1 MGRSLV
7 VAKVGW
13 TAVVKATGCVDYN
26 VLQNNGAAA
35 HQAVMHVH
43 FHIIPKY
50 ADGSGLG
57 VKWNA
62 GSAPA
67 DAAALAGEI
76 STSIPR

>member
-1 MGRSLV
+1 
-7 VAKVGW
+7 VAA
-13 TAVVKATGCVDYN
+13 AVVKATGCVDYN

-62 GSAPA
+62 GTAPA
-67 DAAALAGEI
+67 DAAELAGAI
-76 STSIPR
+76 RTSLS